1 MLNTL
6 GVKWLGNIET
16 VQHGIWE
23 IFSLFLEEFEL
34 NIRSI
39 ILTDSQIILSVVELK
54 EIDVMNR
61 LGIKWLGNL

>member
-6 GVKWLGNIET
+6 GVKWLGNVET
-16 VQHGIWE
+16 VHHAIWE

-34 NIRSI
+34 NIRSV

-54 EIDVMNR
+54 EIDVMNM